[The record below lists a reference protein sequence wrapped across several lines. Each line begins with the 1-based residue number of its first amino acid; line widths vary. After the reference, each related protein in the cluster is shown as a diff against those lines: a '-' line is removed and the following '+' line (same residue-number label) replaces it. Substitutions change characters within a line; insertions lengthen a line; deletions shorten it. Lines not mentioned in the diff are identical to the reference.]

1 MRGLRI
7 SSTLM
12 AALLAL
18 ATVAMAQE
26 GTSAADR
33 ERILSHA
40 SYGVGFQ
47 MGMNLHQQRVEF
59 DLEQVFQGIRD
70 GVAGK
75 QPGIDPQVLQTAMQE
90 LQTLIQEEQ
99 QAAGSGNAEEA
110 EAFLAENG
118 QREGVATTAS
128 GLQYEVIREGV
139 GPKPSASDKV
149 KVHYTGTLLDGTKF
163 DSSVDRGQPAVFSLN
178 GVIAAWT
185 EGLQLMR
192 VGAKWKLFVPPDLGY
207 GAQGQ
212 GPIGPNS
219 ALIFEVELLGIEGRE

>member
-7 SSTLM
+7 WSLPLV
-12 AALLAL
+12 ALLAL

-26 GTSAADR
+26 GTSEADK

-47 MGMNLHQQRVEF
+47 MGMNLGQQRVEF
-59 DLEQVFQGIRD
+59 NLEQVFQGIRD
-70 GVAGK
+70 GMAGR
-75 QPGIDPQVLQTAMQE
+75 QPGIDPQALQTAMQE
-90 LQTLIQEEQ
+90 LQALIQEEQ
-99 QAAGSGNAEEA
+99 KSAGAGNASAA
-110 EAFLAENG
+110 EAFMVENR
-118 QREGVATTAS
+118 QREGVVTTAS
-128 GLQYEVIREGV
+128 GLQYEVLREGV
-139 GPKPSASDKV
+139 GPKPNASDKV
-149 KVHYTGTLLDGTKF
+149 RVHYTGTLLDGTKF
-163 DSSVDRGQPAVFSLN
+163 DSSIDRGQPIVFGLD

-219 ALIFEVELLGIEGRE
+219 ALIFEVELLGIEGGD